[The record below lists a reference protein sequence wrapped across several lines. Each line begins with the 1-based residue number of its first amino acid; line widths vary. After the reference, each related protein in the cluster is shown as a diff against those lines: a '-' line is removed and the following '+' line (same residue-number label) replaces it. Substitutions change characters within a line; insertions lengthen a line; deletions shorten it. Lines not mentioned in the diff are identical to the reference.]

1 MCIIDYFKLFSR
13 SCAINQLSEEFEFV
27 SITLSFNNL
36 IVAKMIEELEI
47 AYMSFC
53 ASCTVIMELDK
64 KKK

>member
-1 MCIIDYFKLFSR
+1 MCIIDYFKLFSC
-13 SCAINQLSEEFEFV
+13 SCAINQLSKEFEFA

>member
-13 SCAINQLSEEFEFV
+13 SCAINQLSKELEFA

-36 IVAKMIEELEI
+36 IVAKIIEELEI

-53 ASCTVIMELDK
+53 ASCTVITELDK